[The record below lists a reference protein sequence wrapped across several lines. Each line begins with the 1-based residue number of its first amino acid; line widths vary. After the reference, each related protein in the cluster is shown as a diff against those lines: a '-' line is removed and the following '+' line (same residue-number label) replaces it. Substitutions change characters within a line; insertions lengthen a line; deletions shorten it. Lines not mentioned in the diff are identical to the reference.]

1 MQIIK
6 DKLIV
11 ALDVDTLTQAERFVD
26 ILCPQVKLFKV
37 GSQLFTAH
45 GPEAIKMIGAKGGR
59 VFLDLK
65 LYDIP
70 NTVKNAVYTGVSQ
83 QPVFMMTVHTEGG
96 IEMMRRASEGAA
108 QRAAELKIERP
119 FIVGVT
125 VLTSATNTAATLSEV
140 VKRALTAKDAGLDG
154 VVCSVHEASEV
165 RKHCGK
171 DFIIVT
177 PGIRP
182 QGAEPLDQKR
192 VATAQD
198 AMQAGANFIVVGR
211 PILEANDP
219 LAVAEELLSSCRA

>member
-11 ALDVDTLTQAERFVD
+11 ALDVDTLTRAERFVD
-26 ILCPQVKLFKV
+26 ILYPQVKLFKV

-45 GPEAIKMIGAKGGR
+45 GPEAIKMIGARGGR

-96 IEMMRRASEGAA
+96 IEMMRHASEGAA
-108 QRAAELKIERP
+108 QKAAELKIERP

-125 VLTSATNTAATLSEV
+125 VLTSAHNTAATLGEV
-140 VKRALTAKDAGLDG
+140 VKMALAAKDAGLDG
-154 VVCSVHEASEV
+154 VVCSVHEAAEV
-165 RKHCGK
+165 RKNCGK

-182 QGAEPLDQKR
+182 QGVESFDQKR

>member
-11 ALDVDTLTQAERFVD
+11 ALDVDTLTRAERFVD
-26 ILCPQVKLFKV
+26 ILYPQVKLFKV

-45 GPEAIKMIGAKGGR
+45 GPEAIKMIGARGGR

-96 IEMMRRASEGAA
+96 IEMMRHASEGAA
-108 QRAAELKIERP
+108 QKAAELKIERP

-125 VLTSATNTAATLSEV
+125 VLTSAHNTAATLGEV
-140 VKRALTAKDAGLDG
+140 VKMALAAKDAGLDG
-154 VVCSVHEASEV
+154 VVCSVHEAAEV
-165 RKHCGK
+165 RKNCGK

-182 QGAEPLDQKR
+182 QGVESFDQKR

-211 PILEANDP
+211 PILEAND
-219 LAVAEELLSSCRA
+219 